1 MKVAGAVVRF
11 VAVAALVALG
21 LTVFTTGTEVR
32 VPAESYIFVMGG
44 LVVIR
49 LLAALRHWAP
59 PGEPAGRPLLVRRRT
74 PTPAVQRPPALT
86 ELEGLVAAAL
96 TSGRAAERRLR
107 PRLAELAGELGAEA
121 PDLGAAPDSGIP
133 AERVAGALDDL
144 EARIR

>member
-11 VAVAALVALG
+11 LAVAALVALA

-32 VPAESYIFVMGG
+32 VPAEAYVFVMGG
-44 LVVIR
+44 LVVVR
-49 LLAALRHWAP
+49 LLAALRQWAP
-59 PGEPAGRPLLVRRRT
+59 AGEPTGRPLLVRRRS
-74 PTPAVQRPPALT
+74 PAPAIQRPPALT

-107 PRLAELAGELGAEA
+107 PRLAELAAELGTAA
-121 PDLGAAPDSGIP
+121 PDLGAPPDSGVP
-133 AERVAGALDDL
+133 ADRLAGALDAL